1 MGDKGLEHYNRPNG
15 PNNQIKDAAQ
25 NKSRTYNSSIAHETF
40 SRKEHMPRHKTIL
53 AKFQKT
59 VIILCPS
66 QLQQNEIKNH
76 NYKENLKLATMEIKQ
91 HSLNNQWVKEEIRK
105 KKKKITEYL
114 ERNNYE
120 IQHTKMYG
128 MQQKHGN
135 FRVVNTH
142 IKKEKRLQINN
153 LILDLK

>member
-1 MGDKGLEHYNRPNG
+1 
-15 PNNQIKDAAQ
+15 
-25 NKSRTYNSSIAHETF
+25 
-40 SRKEHMPRHKTIL
+40 MPRHKTIL

-105 KKKKITEYL
+105 KKKKKITEYL

>member
-105 KKKKITEYL
+105 KKKKL
-114 ERNNYE
+114 
-120 IQHTKMYG
+120 Q
-128 MQQKHGN
+128 
-135 FRVVNTH
+135 NTL
-142 IKKEKRLQINN
+142 KETTMKYSIPKCMGCSRSMGTSEW
-153 LILDLK
+153 

>member
-1 MGDKGLEHYNRPNG
+1 
-15 PNNQIKDAAQ
+15 
-25 NKSRTYNSSIAHETF
+25 
-40 SRKEHMPRHKTIL
+40 
-53 AKFQKT
+53 
-59 VIILCPS
+59 
-66 QLQQNEIKNH
+66 
-76 NYKENLKLATMEIKQ
+76 MEIKQ
-91 HSLNNQWVKEEIRK
+91 HSLNNQWVKEEIR

-128 MQQKHGN
+128 TKQKHGN